1 MIVEVCL
8 KGMIGKN
15 VLVRSRKD
23 TGLHGLQRVLLSG
36 KMRRSIKSETKGHGP
51 RTLDKTD
58 ATVKT
63 NVCFKAWNRT

>member
-23 TGLHGLQRVLLSG
+23 TGLHGLQRVLRSG
-36 KMRRSIKSETKGHGP
+36 KMRRSIKSETWTKNPGQ
-51 RTLDKTD
+51 
-58 ATVKT
+58 
-63 NVCFKAWNRT
+63 NRRDRENKRVLQGVESNIM